1 MSGTAPCV
9 DGPEGHVRPGPAG
22 AAALESP
29 RDATWDVLSQHIRDL
44 IILTDLD
51 GTIFYVS
58 PSCRNFGYSQADLMG
73 RRSIDFLHPE
83 DLAPGGGDPSR
94 LTTEAARSQES
105 RRERRFR
112 RADGSWVWL
121 EGNPSTLE
129 GAPGVA
135 VGRLNVFRDVTER
148 RASREALAEHSRR
161 AEMAEEVAG
170 VGYWRLDA
178 ETLEA
183 TWSPQIF
190 RMHGLAIGDTV
201 ALEHAM
207 DMVHPDDKAQ
217 SDARVLQSLRTG
229 EGWNDTMTR
238 ILQPD
243 GTLRY
248 LSGHGICETDG
259 EGKVTAVFG
268 TVLDVTDQMIAKHAL
283 EESERRYRLLAEH
296 ATDMI
301 SMTSGA
307 TGKITYLSPSVE
319 RVTGYS
325 IDELIGTR
333 IASLVHPDDNDGF
346 VQTFSDLRAGVTEEG
361 RPIRFRA
368 KAKDGGW
375 IWLESNPR
383 IVRGADGEVT
393 DIIDV
398 TREVGDE
405 QALKAQLRTALAEAQ
420 HAAAVKAEFLANMS
434 HEIRTPLT
442 AVLGFAG
449 LLGERKD
456 LDAAAQGQVGRIAG
470 ASRALLAVVNDVLD
484 FSKLEAGEVTI
495 RRAPASAERAA
506 REVLEMFALQA
517 GAKKVD
523 LRFEAAVGLPDSL
536 LIDEDRLRQILIN
549 LVGNAVKFTE
559 RGRVSLALSY
569 GADGRLVV
577 EVSDT
582 GPGIAPEAK
591 AKLFQRFSQIDG
603 SSTRSRGGTG
613 LGLAICHGL
622 AMAMDGEVSVTSR
635 VGRGSTFRLALP
647 ALRAFAKDA
656 QGGFGVDLERL
667 CGLRVLVADDN
678 AVNRELARAILE
690 PAGVEVS
697 DAADGV
703 ETIEA
708 AASAPFDAILMDL
721 RMPRLDGHGA
731 LRAIRE
737 RPGPNQHMPIL
748 AFSADGQL
756 DAAQAARAGFQGVVR
771 KPTSPGDLLRA
782 LARAVDADLGDADP
796 AFAEGPRYAA
806 AS

>member
-1 MSGTAPCV
+1 MPISANRV
-9 DGPEGHVRPGPAG
+9 DGPEGHAPTEATAG
-22 AAALESP
+22 A
-29 RDATWDVLSQHIRDL
+29 RDATWDVLSEHIKDL

-51 GTIFYVS
+51 GTVFYVS
-58 PSCRNFGYSQADLMG
+58 PSCRNFGYSQFDLVG
-73 RRSIDFLHPE
+73 RRATDFLHPD
-83 DLAPGGGDPSR
+83 DLAPGRQDASLLPTEVERSR
-94 LTTEAARSQES
+94 ES

-112 RADGSWVWL
+112 CKDGSWVWL

-135 VGRLNVFRDVTER
+135 VGRLNVFRNVTER
-148 RASREALAEHSRR
+148 RADREALAEHARR
-161 AEMAEEVAG
+161 AAMAEEVAG

-178 ETLEA
+178 QTLEA

-201 ALEHAM
+201 ALVHAM
-207 DMVHPDDKAQ
+207 DMVHPEDKAA
-217 SDARVLQSLRTG
+217 SDARVARSLETG
-229 EGWNDTMTR
+229 EGWTDTITR
-238 ILQPD
+238 IVQPD
-243 GTLRY
+243 GALRY
-248 LSGHGICETDG
+248 LSGRGICETDAQG
-259 EGKVTAVFG
+259 EVVAVFG
-268 TVLDVTDQMIAKHAL
+268 TVLDVTDQMIAKQAL
-283 EESERRYRLLAEH
+283 EESEHRYRLLAEH

-301 SMTSGA
+301 SLTSGA
-307 TGKITYLSPSVE
+307 TGQITYLSPSVE

-325 IDELIGTR
+325 VAELIGTR
-333 IASLVHPDDNDGF
+333 IAALVHPDDKERF
-346 VQTFSDLRAGVTEEG
+346 VQTFADLRAGLTEEG

-383 IVRGADGEVT
+383 IVRGANGEVT

-405 QALKAQLRTALAEAQ
+405 EVLKAQLRTALAEAQ

-449 LLGERKD
+449 LLGERTD
-456 LDAAAQGQVGRIAG
+456 LDATAKGQVGRIAG

-495 RRAPASAERAA
+495 RRAPASAEQAA

-517 GAKKVD
+517 GAKGVD
-523 LRFEAAVGLPDSL
+523 LRFEAAAGLPQSL

-569 GADGRLVV
+569 GADGRLAV

-582 GPGIAPEAK
+582 GPGIASEAK

-603 SSTRSRGGTG
+603 SSTRSKGGSG
-613 LGLAICHGL
+613 LGLAICQGL
-622 AMAMDGEVSVTSR
+622 AQAMDGEVSVTSR
-635 VGRGSTFRLALP
+635 VGRGSTFRLVLP
-647 ALRAFAKDA
+647 AMRTFAKDA
-656 QGGFGVDLERL
+656 EGGFGVDLETL
-667 CGLRVLVADDN
+667 CGVRVLVADDN

-697 DAADGV
+697 EAVDGL
-703 ETIEA
+703 ETVEA
-708 AASAPFDAILMDL
+708 AGRAPFDAILMDL
-721 RMPRLDGHGA
+721 RMPGLDGHQA
-731 LRAIRE
+731 LAAIRN

-748 AFSADGQL
+748 AFSADGML
-756 DAAQAARAGFQGVVR
+756 DIVQAAGSGFQGVVR
-771 KPTSPGDLLRA
+771 KPTSPGELLRA
-782 LARAVDADLGDADP
+782 LARAIDTDQALE
-796 AFAEGPRYAA
+796 EGAQYAA